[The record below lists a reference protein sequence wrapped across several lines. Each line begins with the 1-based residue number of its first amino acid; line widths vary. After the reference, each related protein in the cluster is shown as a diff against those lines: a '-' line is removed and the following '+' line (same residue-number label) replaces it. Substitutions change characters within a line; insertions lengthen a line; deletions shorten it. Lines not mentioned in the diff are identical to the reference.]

1 MCYQQQPVHEEDYK
15 GFTIK
20 IHQDQDSGSLNPYE
34 NNDGMYPM
42 MVDGGRHDRYDYLDA
57 SAAFYPTTNQYRRHK
72 KALMELLNV
81 SQGEGDTAND
91 TENAVTEAIG
101 DAIREHDYDTLE
113 AVGKILGVPCLNTSS
128 IGYSQGDYMD
138 LLVVWTPEFAKT
150 TGVEKK
156 DATYESM
163 EANAKEYGA
172 WAWNDT
178 SGSPLRTRTA
188 TRSKMDPVGGSSKP
202 RRTRPRKCTL
212 CRRHVQPS
220 MHTLSTPRPR
230 SRRSAPRP

>member
-172 WAWNDT
+172 WAWNDIFGFT
-178 SGSPLRTRTA
+178 IEDQDGNEIEDGSCWGVHRNRDVPGRENVRCA
-188 TRSKMDPVGGSSKP
+188 GG
-202 RRTRPRKCTL
+202 TF
-212 CRRHVQPS
+212 
-220 MHTLSTPRPR
+220 
-230 SRRSAPRP
+230 SRRCTH